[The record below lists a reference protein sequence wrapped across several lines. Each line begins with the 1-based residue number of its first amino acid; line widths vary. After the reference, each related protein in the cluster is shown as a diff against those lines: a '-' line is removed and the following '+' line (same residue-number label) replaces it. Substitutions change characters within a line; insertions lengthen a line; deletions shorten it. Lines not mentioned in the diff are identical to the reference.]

1 METLTSRPFL
11 TIIATLLVIGLI
23 RLIIE
28 LSNEKLKKNKHL
40 PHHPEEEPEEY
51 NPETELG
58 IGAYVEPITHNQNL
72 IVLTHLK
79 NGLMCDEEMAKY
91 YNIKKLSAV
100 ISTLKKR
107 GHDIVYVK
115 DGNRKGYVLKK

>member
-1 METLTSRPFL
+1 METLSSRPFL
-11 TIIATLLVIGLI
+11 TIILTLLVIGLI

-28 LSNEKLKKNKHL
+28 LVSEKLKKNKNLSLHR
-40 PHHPEEEPEEY
+40 EEEPEEY

-72 IVLTHLK
+72 IVLTHLN

-107 GHDIVYVK
+107 GHAIEYVK